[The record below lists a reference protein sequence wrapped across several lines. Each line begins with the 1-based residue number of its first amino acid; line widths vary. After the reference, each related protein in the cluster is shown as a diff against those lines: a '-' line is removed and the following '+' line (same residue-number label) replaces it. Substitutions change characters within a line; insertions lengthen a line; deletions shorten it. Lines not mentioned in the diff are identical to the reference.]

1 VQAKYPLI
9 QAGAAE
15 QLIAERNIL
24 ASLNSPFIIRLF
36 NVFQDDYRLYMVT
49 SLLPG
54 GELESILPE
63 RGLSENT
70 AKFYAAGVL
79 EALTYMHRKHIIHRD
94 VKTDNILLNDKGY
107 PVLIDMGFAKY
118 VSDKSYTFCGSPMF
132 MAPETILHQ
141 GQNKGVDHW
150 SWAVVV
156 YRLVT
161 GIFPFYQNGMDELAL
176 YKAICKGSFEVT
188 GTMSIDFRMLMIAI
202 LYPDP
207 SKRLGSRVNGWRDI
221 FDAPW
226 FTNDQSSLDLQKL
239 RKQTLPA
246 PWIPSSGTTDAS
258 SDSSIHQSSSNF
270 EDFFNNDICGK
281 IPDNQQKIFNSF
293 GPHVSSPIGD
303 PTIY

>member
-1 VQAKYPLI
+1 
-9 QAGAAE
+9 
-15 QLIAERNIL
+15 
-24 ASLNSPFIIRLF
+24 
-36 NVFQDDYRLYMVT
+36 
-49 SLLPG
+49 
-54 GELESILPE
+54 
-63 RGLSENT
+63 
-70 AKFYAAGVL
+70 
-79 EALTYMHRKHIIHRD
+79 
-94 VKTDNILLNDKGY
+94 
-107 PVLIDMGFAKY
+107 
-118 VSDKSYTFCGSPMF
+118 